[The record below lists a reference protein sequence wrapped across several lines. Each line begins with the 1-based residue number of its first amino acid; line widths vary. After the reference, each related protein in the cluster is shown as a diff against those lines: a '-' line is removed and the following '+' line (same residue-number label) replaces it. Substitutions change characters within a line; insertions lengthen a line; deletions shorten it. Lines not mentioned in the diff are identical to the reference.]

1 MQRLLTGILDRQ
13 CDVKIVEDVPM
24 PDSEGKSGRVAQ
36 RRRTRNAIIAAA
48 TELLQNG
55 TTPSVDAI
63 AAAADV
69 SRRTVYTHFSSL
81 EQLLL
86 DATVGAMGSADID
99 AVLDL
104 DAEGED
110 VAARIDALARG
121 LLAMSDTAL
130 PMGRR
135 IIRLTVESSPR
146 DLPAGAPRRDIR
158 RTRWI
163 ERAVEPWRRQLS
175 VEQFDRLVSALSM
188 VIGWEAM
195 IVLRDV
201 RGLAADAEQTVTLW
215 AARVLVEAMLAEA
228 SRSAR

>member
-1 MQRLLTGILDRQ
+1 ML
-13 CDVKIVEDVPM
+13 
-24 PDSEGKSGRVAQ
+24 DSEGRSGRVAQ

-48 TELLQNG
+48 TDLLENG
-55 TTPSVDAI
+55 ATPSVDAI

-69 SRRTVYTHFSSL
+69 SRRTIYTHFSSL

-86 DATVGAMGSADID
+86 DATLGAMASADID
-99 AVLDL
+99 EMLDL

-110 VAARIDALARG
+110 VPARIDALARG

-135 IIRLTVESSPR
+135 IVRLTVETPPR
-146 DLPAGAPRRDIR
+146 DLPAGAPRRGLR
-158 RTRWI
+158 RTKWI
-163 ERAVEPWRRQLS
+163 EQAVEPWREQLS
-175 VEQFDRLVSALSM
+175 DEQFDRLVSALSL

-201 RGLAADAEQTVTLW
+201 RGLAADAEQKVTLW
-215 AARVLVEAMLAEA
+215 AARALVDAMLAET
-228 SRSAR
+228 SQSAR

>member
-1 MQRLLTGILDRQ
+1 
-13 CDVKIVEDVPM
+13 M
-24 PDSEGKSGRVAQ
+24 PDSQAKSGRVAQ

-48 TELLQNG
+48 ADLLQNG
-55 TTPSVDAI
+55 ATPLVDAI

-69 SRRTVYTHFSSL
+69 SRRTIYTHFTSL

-99 AVLDL
+99 AVLDV

-110 VAARIDALARG
+110 VPARIDALARG

-135 IIRLTVESSPR
+135 IIRLTVETPPR
-146 DLPAGAPRRDIR
+146 DLPAGAPRRGLR

-163 ERAVEPWRRQLS
+163 EQAVEPWREQLS
-175 VEQFDRLVSALSM
+175 TEQFDQLVSALSM

-201 RGLAADAEQTVTLW
+201 RGLAADAEQVVTLW
-215 AARVLVEAMLAEA
+215 AARPLVDAMLVEA
-228 SRSAR
+228 RQSAR